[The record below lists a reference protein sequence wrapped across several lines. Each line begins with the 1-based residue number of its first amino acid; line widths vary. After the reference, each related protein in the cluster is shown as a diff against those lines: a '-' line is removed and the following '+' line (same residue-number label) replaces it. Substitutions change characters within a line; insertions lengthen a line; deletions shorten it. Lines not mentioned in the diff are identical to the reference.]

1 MKFHTG
7 SFLLGAAAG
16 AALLGRRMRPLLLEL
31 ATTAYRVADAVAA
44 RVAMKREDMEDLMAE
59 ARARVRRSQ
68 GAPPPQAP
76 PPEAPEQGSAQAK
89 APEAAPRHG
98 GRRERTNPRA

>member
-31 ATTAYRVADAVAA
+31 ATTAYRITDTIAA

-59 ARARVRRSQ
+59 AKARARR
-68 GAPPPQAP
+68 G
-76 PPEAPEQGSAQAK
+76 PEITKAK
-89 APEAAPRHG
+89 APEEAEAPAPRPA
-98 GRRERTNPRA
+98 GRRERVTPRA